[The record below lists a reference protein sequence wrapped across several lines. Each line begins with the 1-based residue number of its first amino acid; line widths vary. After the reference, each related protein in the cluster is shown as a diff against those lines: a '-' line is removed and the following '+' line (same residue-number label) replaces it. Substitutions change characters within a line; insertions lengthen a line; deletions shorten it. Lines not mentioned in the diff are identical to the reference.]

1 MELTKYQRRV
11 INDLDHFLGLLNETH
26 DTRKAYTEHWHANS
40 VPIGFGGM
48 PPYNNELVGTPHV
61 CFKVPTGGGKTFLA
75 CASVKHIMD
84 ALGIYK
90 TKVVAWLVPSNA
102 ILEQTLLALKNPDH
116 PYRARLDVDFGGKVE
131 VYTKEELLNGQNFNP
146 ATVRE
151 QLTICVL
158 SFDSLRS
165 KKKDGRKVYDENGA
179 LAQFVPYYTS
189 RETLVDDVD
198 DTALIQVLNQ
208 MSPMVIVDESHNAQS
223 DLSIEMLRNLNPSFV
238 LDLTATPRKNSNI
251 ISIVDARELKAEN
264 MVKLPVIVYNRSSKL
279 DVLQDAIQ
287 LRGTIERQAMA
298 EEQQRGTYIR
308 PIVLFQ
314 AQPKG
319 REDAATFEKLKTEL
333 IGLGIPKEQI
343 AIKTSERNELK
354 GVELR
359 DRTCQIRYIITVNAL
374 KEGWDCPFAFILA
387 TLANKTSQVD
397 VEQILGRILRL
408 PYARRHTGELLNM
421 SYVLTCSADFRETLK
436 NIVKGLNRAGF
447 SAKEFRVGYDASTE
461 LQAIAPEQVQMD
473 TPKCAVDEQG
483 QTDVEEF
490 LDIDFSAARETL
502 QQSNAL
508 DPSTQTGDAVAKQIA
523 EMVTTAKAQGA
534 EFDAAIA
541 QANADDLP
549 IGGVNDMKNFYSMQ
563 NAFAETA
570 VCLELPV
577 FRQEVAH
584 SIFTNG
590 TQVKLSKEA
599 LAEGFTLHDKDTD
612 ISFELAQGDMYRF
625 DVSAVG
631 DAIPRYQKMSA
642 IDAKAF
648 KTYLETL
655 PPESRIKQCVNS
667 IVNQLNKLDGVESS
681 DLRKYVARIVANMSK
696 DNLAAMEGVIP
707 SYALRIRQ
715 KIEELM
721 DAYREKR
728 FNAMIEAGEITCGS
742 GYVLPKAIDPMN
754 GVSSIAKSLYSA
766 EGDMNDFEH
775 GVISAVAGLDN
786 VVWWHRIIERK
797 GFCLNGFINHYPD
810 FMVQTT
816 RGRIVLIET
825 KGDHLWNDE
834 SRRKLHLGRKWQELC
849 GQNYR
854 YYMVFDDKDTEVE
867 GAYRFAQFIETMKRL

>member
-1 MELTKYQRRV
+1 MELTKYQKRV
-11 INDLDHFLGLLNETH
+11 IGDLDHFLGLLNETH
-26 DTRKAYTEHWHANS
+26 DTRKAYMEHWYANN
-40 VPIGFGGM
+40 VPVGFGGM
-48 PPYNNELVGTPHV
+48 LPYNNELVGTPHV

-84 ALGIYK
+84 ALGLYK

-102 ILEQTLLALKNPDH
+102 ILEQTILALKNPDH

-146 ATVRE
+146 TTVRE
-151 QLTICVL
+151 HLTLCVL

-189 RETLVDDVD
+189 RETLVEAVD

-208 MSPMVIVDESHNAQS
+208 MSPVVIVDESHNAQS

-279 DVLQDAIQ
+279 DVLRDAIQ

-314 AQPKG
+314 AQPRGK
-319 REDAATFEKLKTEL
+319 EDAATFEKLKAEL
-333 IGLGIPKEQI
+333 ISMGIPKEQI

-359 DRTCQIRYIITVNAL
+359 ARTCQIRYIITVNAL

-408 PYARRHTGELLNM
+408 PYARKHTGELLNM
-421 SYVLTCSADFRETLK
+421 SYVLTCSADFRATLE
-436 NIVKGLNRAGF
+436 NIIKGLNRAGF
-447 SAKEFRVGYDASTE
+447 SDKEFRVAYDATAMIQQKE
-461 LQAIAPEQVQMD
+461 PEQIQMEAP
-473 TPKCAVDEQG
+473 TETQNESAHVDLE
-483 QTDVEEF
+483 DF
-490 LDIDFSAARETL
+490 LDIDFSAVREALENSNTL
-502 QQSNAL
+502 DL
-508 DPSTQTGDAVAKQIA
+508 STEIGDVLPKQIA
-523 EMVTTAKAQGA
+523 EMISTAKSQGA

-541 QANADDLP
+541 QANADGLP
-549 IGGVNDMKNFYSMQ
+549 IGGVNDMKNFYPMQ
-563 NAFAETA
+563 PAFEKEVAH
-570 VCLELPV
+570 LELPI
-577 FRQEVAH
+577 FQQEVAH
-584 SIFTNG
+584 SIFING

-599 LAEGFTLHDKDTD
+599 LAEGFTLHDKDAA
-612 ISFELAQGDMYRF
+612 ISFELAQGDIYRF

-631 DAIPRYQKMSA
+631 DAIPRYQKMST
-642 IDAKAF
+642 IDAKVF
-648 KTYLETL
+648 KTYLESL
-655 PPESRIKQCVNS
+655 PPESRIKQCVNA
-667 IVNQLNKLDGVESS
+667 IVHQLNKLDGVESS
-681 DLRKYVARIVANMSK
+681 DLRKYIERIVANMSS

-715 KIEELM
+715 KIEQLM
-721 DAYREKR
+721 DEYRERR
-728 FNAMIEAGEITCGS
+728 FNAMVEAGEITCRP
-742 GYVLPKAIDPMN
+742 GYILPKVIDPIN
-754 GVSSIAKSLYSA
+754 AVASIAKSLYTA
-766 EGDMNDFEH
+766 EADMNDFEH
-775 GVISAVAGLDN
+775 NVIAAISGLNN
-786 VVWWHRIIERK
+786 VVWWHRIIERR

-854 YYMVFDDKDTEVE
+854 YYMVFDDKDAGIE
-867 GAYRFAQFIETMKRL
+867 GAYKFAQFIETIKRL